1 MVVIIP
7 ALVGI
12 ITLLVIMINFNESY
26 NEAVKNVS
34 VASKFNFSFSEDMD
48 YKMYRI
54 VIGAESFDAM
64 KPYEEIK
71 EAKELVKELNKN
83 AVLKPVTT
91 RCSPPLTSPWRSP
104 VAVRPPCIPPL
115 TPAKTTCGLCW
126 CGSTAQASAMPKAKS
141 TARL

>member
-1 MVVIIP
+1 MNIDQGGCNEKICERIYCSISEVLNRRKTKMVKDGRDNSCVSRDYHRF
-7 ALVGI
+7 
-12 ITLLVIMINFNESY
+12 LLSLINFNESY

-83 AVLKPVTT
+83 AVTDESKLRT
-91 RCSPPLTSPWRSP
+91 RQIGKL
-104 VAVRPPCIPPL
+104 L
-115 TPAKTTCGLCW
+115 E
-126 CGSTAQASAMPKAKS
+126 
-141 TARL
+141 

>member
-1 MVVIIP
+1 MRESIDSISEVLNRKKTKMVKDGRDNSCVSGDYH
-7 ALVGI
+7 ASCYHD
-12 ITLLVIMINFNESY
+12 NFNESY

-71 EAKELVKELNKN
+71 EAKELVKELNKM
-83 AVLKPVTT
+83 L
-91 RCSPPLTSPWRSP
+91 
-104 VAVRPPCIPPL
+104 
-115 TPAKTTCGLCW
+115 
-126 CGSTAQASAMPKAKS
+126 
-141 TARL
+141 

>member
-1 MVVIIP
+1 MNIDQGGCNEKICERIYCSISAVLNRKKTKWLRMVVIIP

-54 VIGAESFDAM
+54 VIGAESF
-64 KPYEEIK
+64 
-71 EAKELVKELNKN
+71 
-83 AVLKPVTT
+83 
-91 RCSPPLTSPWRSP
+91 
-104 VAVRPPCIPPL
+104 
-115 TPAKTTCGLCW
+115 
-126 CGSTAQASAMPKAKS
+126 
-141 TARL
+141 